1 MSQVA
6 VSLINAAVVGATLL
20 VAGSQVLAQSRAEVL
35 ERIAPV
41 GTVAIEGQAAA
52 AQPAAP
58 VAETM
63 ASNAPATMPEAESA
77 PAPAPAAVAEP
88 TMESAPVAEP
98 VVASAP
104 VAAPAGG
111 GAGAELY
118 VAKTCVA
125 CHGADARSPIMP
137 TYPRLAGQN
146 AQYLVQQLSDIK
158 SGVRDHGQTMLM
170 RGIMANVSDDE
181 IKAIADWLSTL

>member
-1 MSQVA
+1 
-6 VSLINAAVVGATLL
+6 
-20 VAGSQVLAQSRAEVL
+20 
-35 ERIAPV
+35 
-41 GTVAIEGQAAA
+41 
-52 AQPAAP
+52 
-58 VAETM
+58 
-63 ASNAPATMPEAESA
+63 
-77 PAPAPAAVAEP
+77 
-88 TMESAPVAEP
+88 MESAPVAEP